1 MHYFNYQGNELYC
14 EGVPVEKIAA
24 EVGTPFYLYSAS
36 TIVRHYTVFTEAF
49 ADVDH
54 LVCYSV
60 KANSN
65 LAVLKMLAD
74 LGAGADIVSGG
85 ELFRALRAGISPDK
99 IVFSGVGK
107 RDEEIR
113 FALESGILMFNVEST
128 SELSA
133 LSRIAKDMGSTAP
146 VALRV
151 NPDVD
156 PETHPYISTGMK
168 ENKFGI
174 PVTEALSIYLQAAKM
189 DHIQVV
195 GADCHIGSQLTSSA
209 PFGEAVTKLMEL
221 VSDLDR
227 EGMEIRYID
236 VGGGLGIIYG
246 EEAPPLPSD
255 YADTIL
261 DAVGGTDKTLI
272 FEPGRVIVGN
282 AGILVTRVIYNKKTA
297 EKNFIIVDAA
307 MNDLI
312 RPSLYDAYQEVRPVF
327 RTEREEIVADV
338 VGPVCESTD
347 YLARDHSMP
356 AVEEGELLAVMS
368 SGAYGF
374 SMSSQYNSRPRAAEI
389 MVRDKR
395 FEVVRNRET
404 FDDLVKGE
412 RVFNG

>member
-14 EGVPVEKIAA
+14 EDVPVERIAA

-36 TIVRHYTVFTEAF
+36 TIVRHYNVFTEAF

-227 EGMEIRYID
+227 EGMEIKYID

>member
-227 EGMEIRYID
+227 EGMEIKYID

-347 YLARDHSMP
+347 YLARDHSMS